1 MGSAAT
7 AAALQLQPEGGGNG
21 QPAGGN
27 GLLACVTTFAVD
39 TAGPSQGGDGSGTET
54 GGVPPPGIKAHLPPG
69 TKAGDASGGGVPPPG
84 IMAHLPPGTKAGDAS
99 GGGAYGGV
107 FAHEATKFQY
117 REAKRKVR
125 QSQKV
130 RRVC

>member
-7 AAALQLQPEGGGNG
+7 AAALQP
-21 QPAGGN
+21 QPAVDGSN
-27 GLLACVTTFAVD
+27 GLLAGLTTLAVD
-39 TAGPSQGGDGSGTET
+39 TAGPSQGGDGPSGTET
-54 GGVPPPGIKAHLPPG
+54 GGVPPGIMALQLLG
-69 TKAGDASGGGVPPPG
+69 TKAGDAS
-84 IMAHLPPGTKAGDAS
+84 S
-99 GGGAYGGV
+99 GGAYGGV

>member
-7 AAALQLQPEGGGNG
+7 AAALQP
-21 QPAGGN
+21 QPAVDGSN
-27 GLLACVTTFAVD
+27 GLLAGLTTLAVD
-39 TAGPSQGGDGSGTET
+39 TAGPSQGGNGSGTET

-69 TKAGDASGGGVPPPG
+69 TKAGDASSGSAYGGVPPPG
-84 IMAHLPPGTKAGDAS
+84 IKAHLLPGTKAGDAS
-99 GGGAYGGV
+99 GGSAYGGV

-130 RRVC
+130 R